1 MAEFNSLSAESR
13 EKGGKGTVRAARR
26 AGRVPAIIYGNQ
38 EEPLMITVPRRDLEE
53 RLATPGFLIRL
64 LDIQLDGQ
72 AHRVL
77 PRDTQLHPVSDAPL
91 HVDFLRY
98 SADRK
103 VTVQVPVAFI
113 NEEDSPGLKVGGV
126 INIVRHVI
134 EVLCT
139 ADRIPDGF
147 TIDLTGLE
155 LGDSVHASALS
166 LPEGVEFTITDRD
179 FTIAT
184 IAAPS
189 VMPVEEEEEAA
200 EGEEGVEGEEGEEGA
215 ECEGGAEGAAEA
227 GAEGKKKD
235 ESGT

>member
-1 MAEFNSLSAESR
+1 MADIDTLSAETR
-13 EKGGKGTVRAARR
+13 DKGGKGTARAARR
-26 AGRVPAIIYGNQ
+26 NGRVPAVIYGNQ
-38 EEPLMITVPRRDLEE
+38 EEPLMVTIPRRDLEHH
-53 RLATPGFLIRL
+53 LATPGFMIRL
-64 LDIQLDGQ
+64 LDIQVDGK

-77 PRDTQLHPVSDAPL
+77 PRDLQFHPVTDVPL

-103 VTVQVPVAFI
+103 VTVEVPVTFE
-113 NEEDSPGLKVGGV
+113 NEEDSPGLKTGGV
-126 INIVRHVI
+126 LNVVRHAV

-155 LGDSVHASALS
+155 IGDSIHASTLT

-189 VMPVEEEEEAA
+189 VMPVEEEEEA
-200 EGEEGVEGEEGEEGA
+200 GEGA
-215 ECEGGAEGAAEA
+215 EAAEGAAPGAEAEGEA
-227 GAEGKKKD
+227 GGEEEAKE
-235 ESGT
+235 ESGE

>member
-1 MAEFNSLSAESR
+1 MADIETLSAELR
-13 EKGGKGTVRAARR
+13 EQGGKGTARAARR
-26 AGRVPAIIYGNQ
+26 NGQVPAVIYGNK
-38 EEPLMITVPRRDLEE
+38 EEPLMVTIPRRDLEQQ
-53 RLATPGFLIRL
+53 LAVPGFMIRL
-64 LDIQLDGQ
+64 LDIQVDGK

-77 PRDTQLHPVSDAPL
+77 PRDLQFHPVTDVPL

-103 VTVQVPVAFI
+103 VTVEVPVTFE
-113 NEEDSPGLKVGGV
+113 NEEDSPGLKTGGV
-126 INIVRHVI
+126 INIVRHAV

-155 LGDSVHASALS
+155 IGDSIHASTLT

-200 EGEEGVEGEEGEEGA
+200 EGEEGVEGEAPEGEAAAEGEGEE
-215 ECEGGAEGAAEA
+215 ETKE
-227 GAEGKKKD
+227 
-235 ESGT
+235 ESGE

>member
-1 MAEFNSLSAESR
+1 MAEIATMSAELR
-13 EKGGKGTVRAARR
+13 EKGGKGTARAARR
-26 AGRVPAIIYGNQ
+26 NGRVPAVIYGNQ
-38 EEPLMITVPRRDLEE
+38 EEPLMVTVPRHDLEQL
-53 RLATPGFLIRL
+53 LAVPGFMIHL
-64 LDIQLDGQ
+64 LDIQVDGR

-77 PRDTQLHPVSDAPL
+77 PRDTQFHPVTDVPL

-103 VTVQVPVAFI
+103 VTVDVPVTFE
-113 NEEDSPGLKVGGV
+113 NEQDSPGLKGGGV
-126 INIVRHVI
+126 LNVVRHAI

-147 TIDLTGLE
+147 TINLTGLDI
-155 LGDSVHASALS
+155 GDSVHASALS

-189 VMPVEEEEEAA
+189 VMPVEEEEGAEAA
-200 EGEEGVEGEEGEEGA
+200 E
-215 ECEGGAEGAAEA
+215 GAEGAAAAAEGEAEA
-227 GAEGKKKD
+227 GGEEESKE
-235 ESGT
+235 ESGD